1 MDKHK
6 AFLEQAIELA
16 IENRK
21 KGGRPFGAVLVKD
34 GRVLA
39 TGTNNMLATSDPSS
53 HAEMEAMRRYTVG
66 SGNLDLSGCTIYAS
80 GQPCPMCLAAM
91 AMTNVGEVVYAF
103 DNNDSAPFN
112 FSSQAVY
119 DKMKIREISFLK
131 MSKCATKYSA
141 MQVYGEI

>member
-1 MDKHK
+1 MNNHK

-34 GRVLA
+34 NQVVA
-39 TGTNNMLATSDPSS
+39 TGVNNMLATFDPSS
-53 HAEMEAMRRYTVG
+53 HAEMEAIRKATTTSR
-66 SGNLDLSGCTIYAS
+66 NLDLKETTIYAS

-91 AMTNVGEVVYAF
+91 AMTNVSEIVYAF
-103 DNNDSAPFN
+103 DNGDAAPFN

-119 DKMKIREISFLK
+119 DKLKISEITFIK
-131 MSKCATKYSA
+131 MTKVETKYTAAQLYSS
-141 MQVYGEI
+141 